1 MTVYVD
7 LLFVVNFMIN
17 TLLLAGATAL
27 AGERL
32 ARARLL
38 LAAVMGALYS
48 VLIFFPALS
57 PLYAWGLRL
66 TTGAVMVWVG
76 VPTHGVLRYLRA
88 LLYFYLTLGLY
99 GGGMYLFYT
108 FTAAGARMLCSNGVY
123 YIDLPLWLLLGLS
136 FAFYGLIRLAALL
149 GQKKHPVDG
158 VVEIEVAIGGC
169 FRNVRALIDTGNSLQ
184 DPITLAPVIIVE
196 AQMLQ
201 DCLPEELLQAVRRR
215 DSGALE
221 QLAGQYPRL
230 RCRLL
235 PYRGLQGEGHLLFA
249 LRPEWIRRLPDGKP
263 VEQVLLGLT
272 ASPLCADGSYHALLH
287 NHII

>member
-1 MTVYVD
+1 MAIYEINGGTPLEGTVT
-7 LLFVVNFMIN
+7 IS
-17 TLLLAGATAL
+17 GAKN
-27 AGERL
+27 
-32 ARARLL
+32 
-38 LAAVMGALYS
+38 AAVA
-48 VLIFFPALS
+48 I
-57 PLYAWGLRL
+57 
-66 TTGAVMVWVG
+66 
-76 VPTHGVLRYLRA
+76 
-88 LLYFYLTLGLY
+88 
-99 GGGMYLFYT
+99 
-108 FTAAGARMLCSNGVY
+108 
-123 YIDLPLWLLLGLS
+123 LP
-136 FAFYGLIRLAALL
+136 AALL
-149 GQKKHPVDG
+149 VKGTCRIENVPDISDVRILLSILEGMGARVDRLQDG